1 MTMHP
6 VPALIDILIV
16 DDHQLVRDGLRL
28 RLSAI
33 EGFRVVGEAGN
44 LSDAVRLT
52 ERLRPHLVLTDLSM
66 KGGSGIAL
74 TQELRARYPAVHVL
88 ILSMHNNAEYA
99 AQARSVGAAGYVLKD
114 TPAQEIV
121 DAIHTVLRGGTY
133 FSAELARLDGV
144 ASAPMARSTVRYEQI
159 EKLTPREN
167 DILREL
173 ANGLSN
179 KQIAALHG
187 LSVRTVEAHRM
198 SIKRKLEVEGQA
210 ELIKFAV
217 EFFGGT

>member
-1 MTMHP
+1 MNSASAT
-6 VPALIDILIV
+6 IDILIV

-28 RLSAI
+28 RLGAI
-33 EGFRVVGEAGN
+33 EDFRVVGEAGC

-66 KGGSGIAL
+66 KGGSGIVLAR
-74 TQELRARYPAVHVL
+74 ELHARHPAVHVL
-88 ILSMHNNAEYA
+88 VLSMHNNAEYA
-99 AQARSVGAAGYVLKD
+99 AQARSAGAAGYVLKD
-114 TPAQEIV
+114 SPAQEIV
-121 DAIHTVLRGGTY
+121 DAIRAIQRGGTH
-133 FSAELARLDGV
+133 FSAELARLDGAGSV
-144 ASAPMARSTVRYEQI
+144 PAARSAVRYEQI

-179 KQIAALHG
+179 KQIAALHD

-198 SIKRKLEVEGQA
+198 SIRRKLEVEGQA

-217 EFFGGT
+217 EFFGRA